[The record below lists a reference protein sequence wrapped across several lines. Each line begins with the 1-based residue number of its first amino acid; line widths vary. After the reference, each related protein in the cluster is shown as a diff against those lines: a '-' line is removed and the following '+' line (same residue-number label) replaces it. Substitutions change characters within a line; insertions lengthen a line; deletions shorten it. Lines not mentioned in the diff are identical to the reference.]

1 MIWLIGNKGMLGTEL
16 EELLKKTPQPYL
28 ASDREIDITNPD
40 GMRKFV
46 QDRPLAWIINCAAYT
61 AVDRAEEEPEL
72 AFRLNAD
79 GARHIAAVAA
89 AKQAKLIHISTD
101 YIFDGSKDAPCCETD
116 DPRPTCVYGASKYQG
131 ERDVA
136 DVLAAHFIIRSAW
149 LYGQH
154 GPNFVSAML
163 RLFREKKEVPVVA
176 DQWGS
181 PTYAGDLAA
190 AILRIIQVN
199 SAAYGIYHFTNAG
212 RITWHDFAVAIYA
225 LARARGLLDH
235 EVNIL
240 PITTAQYP
248 TKARRPQYAY
258 LSKDKICRK
267 FDIKLRPWQDPLADF
282 IATLPLAK

>member
-16 EELLKKTPQPYL
+16 EELLKKTPRPYL
-28 ASDREIDITNPD
+28 ASDREIDITSY
-40 GMRKFV
+40 
-46 QDRPLAWIINCAAYT
+46 DRLFEFAHAKPISWVINCAAYT
-61 AVDRAEEEPEL
+61 AVDRAEDEPEL

-89 AKQAKLIHISTD
+89 TKQAKLIHISTD

-116 DPRPTCVYGASKYQG
+116 DPHPTCVYGASKYQG
-131 ERDVA
+131 ERDIA

-154 GPNFVSAML
+154 GPNFVTTML
-163 RLFREKKEVPVVA
+163 RLFREKNEVQVVA

-190 AILRIIQVN
+190 AILRIVQADN
-199 SAAYGIYHFTNAG
+199 GAYGIYHFTNAG
-212 RITWHDFAVAIYA
+212 RINWHDFAVLIYA

-248 TKARRPQYAY
+248 AKARRPQYAH
-258 LSKDKICRK
+258 LSKEKICLK
-267 FDIKLRPWQDPLADF
+267 FDIKLRPWQESLADF
-282 IATLPLAK
+282 IATFPPAK